1 MLNAVIFDFD
11 GVIVDSEPLHYQA
24 LQAVLNPLGKG
35 FSWEEYCRTCIG
47 FNDRDIF
54 KNTFESEKG
63 FASPGLLQQLIS
75 EKTRTFQ
82 RYVNEREIKAL
93 PGAIELINS
102 FPGSFPIALCS
113 GGIKRDILPLIAML
127 GIQSTFHTIVTAED
141 TVKSKPDPA
150 PYLLAARNLGLMDPS
165 TAVAVEDTL
174 AGITSA
180 KGAGLRVLAVTNS
193 FDRKHLLEADA
204 VTDSLE
210 RISRNSLEAIIFS
223 NSRLT

>member
-24 LQAVLNPLGKG
+24 LQAVLHPLGKG
-35 FSWEEYCRTCIG
+35 FSWEEYRRIYIG
-47 FNDRDIF
+47 FDDRDIF
-54 KNTFESEKG
+54 KKAFENEKD
-63 FASPGLLQQLIS
+63 FESPGLLQQLIAD
-75 EKTRTFQ
+75 KAKAFH
-82 RYVNEREIKAL
+82 RYVSDREITAL

-113 GGIKRDILPLIAML
+113 GGLKRDIFPIIRML
-127 GIQSTFHTIVTAED
+127 GIESAFSTIVTAED
-141 TVKSKPDPA
+141 TGKSKPDPA
-150 PYLLAARNLGLMDPS
+150 PYLLAIKNLELVDPS

-193 FDRKHLLEADA
+193 FASEYLLEADA

-210 RISRNSLEAIIFS
+210 RISCNSIEEITFS